1 MVASQIP
8 ALLIFVFLGILIGT
22 LFGDK
27 SAPGVC
33 SLFINVAGILGG
45 CWMPLET
52 MGKFELICRFLPFY
66 PSVYIGRAAT
76 AARDSLGEIYQFD
89 KVAWLGI
96 IPIIIFLITSVALSI
111 AFFERSMTSDK

>member
-1 MVASQIP
+1 
-8 ALLIFVFLGILIGT
+8 
-22 LFGDK
+22 
-27 SAPGVC
+27 
-33 SLFINVAGILGG
+33 
-45 CWMPLET
+45 MPLET

-96 IPIIIFLITSVALSI
+96 IPIIIFLIASVALSI
-111 AFFERSMTSDK
+111 AFFERSMTNDK